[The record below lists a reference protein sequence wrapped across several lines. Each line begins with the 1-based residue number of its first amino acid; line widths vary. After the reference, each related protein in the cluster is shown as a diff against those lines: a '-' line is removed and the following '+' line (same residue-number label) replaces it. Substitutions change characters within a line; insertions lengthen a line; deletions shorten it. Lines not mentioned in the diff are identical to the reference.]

1 MCPWQRGADERECKN
16 IHFSSSPKQATTWP
30 AVLSGTVSFNDSK
43 AEWTRPYS
51 VELPPNNRD
60 AILAKRPYRRTR
72 YFGRNEL
79 SGLVMGAL
87 RLATRPLTSAEIAT
101 TVLQAKEMPTGHMA
115 FKEIVAARCSPCSGV
130 SRSAGRWRSQ
140 GSAGTRNGRLRM
152 S

>member
-1 MCPWQRGADERECKN
+1 
-16 IHFSSSPKQATTWP
+16 
-30 AVLSGTVSFNDSK
+30 VLSGTVSFNDSK

-101 TVLQAKEMPTGHMA
+101 AVLQAKEMPTGDMA
-115 FKEIVAARCSPCSGV
+115 FKENTVLRRLAKRGTVAKSGI
-130 SRSAGRWRSQ
+130 SRNAQW
-140 GSAGTRNGRLRM
+140 AIAHVIKNA
-152 S
+152 

>member
-1 MCPWQRGADERECKN
+1 ME
-16 IHFSSSPKQATTWP
+16 
-30 AVLSGTVSFNDSK
+30 
-43 AEWTRPYS
+43 RPYS

-101 TVLQAKEMPTGHMA
+101 AVLQAKEMPTGDMA
-115 FKEIVAARCSPCSGV
+115 FKEIVAARVLTLLRRLAKRGTVAKSGI
-130 SRSAGRWRSQ
+130 SRNAQW
-140 GSAGTRNGRLRM
+140 AIAHVIKNA
-152 S
+152 

>member
-1 MCPWQRGADERECKN
+1 MVHDDGVGHEQ
-16 IHFSSSPKQATTWP
+16 I
-30 AVLSGTVSFNDSK
+30 LK

-87 RLATRPLTSAEIAT
+87 RLATRPLTSAENSHRCPTGEGNADRRYGVQGNSRSRVL
-101 TVLQAKEMPTGHMA
+101 TVLRRLAKRGT
-115 FKEIVAARCSPCSGV
+115 VAKSGPK
-130 SRSAGRWRSQ
+130 S
-140 GSAGTRNGRLRM
+140 
-152 S
+152 

>member
-1 MCPWQRGADERECKN
+1 MGVKFP
-16 IHFSSSPKQATTWP
+16 TWP

-101 TVLQAKEMPTGHMA
+101 AVLQAKEMPTGDMA
-115 FKEIVAARCSPCSGV
+115 FKENSRGPGAHRAPASREARDGGEVRDQPERAMGDCAWHKNS
-130 SRSAGRWRSQ
+130 
-140 GSAGTRNGRLRM
+140 
-152 S
+152 

>member
-1 MCPWQRGADERECKN
+1 
-16 IHFSSSPKQATTWP
+16 
-30 AVLSGTVSFNDSK
+30 VLSGTVSFNDSK

-101 TVLQAKEMPTGHMA
+101 AVLQAKEMPTGDMA
-115 FKEIVAARCSPCSGV
+115 FKEIVAARVLTVLRRLAKRGTVAKSGI
-130 SRSAGRWRSQ
+130 SRNAQW
-140 GSAGTRNGRLRM
+140 AIAYVIMLDNC
-152 S
+152 

>member
-1 MCPWQRGADERECKN
+1 
-16 IHFSSSPKQATTWP
+16 
-30 AVLSGTVSFNDSK
+30 VLSGTVSFNDSK

-87 RLATRPLTSAEIAT
+87 RLATRPLTLAEIAT
-101 TVLQAKEMPTGHMA
+101 AVLQAKEMPTGDMA
-115 FKEIVAARCSPCSGV
+115 FKEIVAARVLTVLRRLAKRGDGGEVRDQPEL
-130 SRSAGRWRSQ
+130 SRNAQWAIAHGIKN
-140 GSAGTRNGRLRM
+140 A
-152 S
+152 

>member
-1 MCPWQRGADERECKN
+1 M
-16 IHFSSSPKQATTWP
+16 
-30 AVLSGTVSFNDSK
+30 LSGTVCFKDSK

-87 RLATRPLTSAEIAT
+87 RLATRPLTSAENSHRCPAGEGNAVRRYGVQGNSRGRVL
-101 TVLQAKEMPTGHMA
+101 TVLRRLATRGTVAK
-115 FKEIVAARCSPCSGV
+115 SGI
-130 SRSAGRWRSQ
+130 SRNAQW
-140 GSAGTRNGRLRM
+140 AIAHVIKMLDNC
-152 S
+152 

>member
-1 MCPWQRGADERECKN
+1 M
-16 IHFSSSPKQATTWP
+16 
-30 AVLSGTVSFNDSK
+30 LSGTVSFNDSK

-101 TVLQAKEMPTGHMA
+101 AVLHAKEMPTGDMA
-115 FKEIVAARCSPCSGV
+115 FKEIVLTVLRRDCAWHGAMALGDGHLLASARFEGSGGYWQIV
-130 SRSAGRWRSQ
+130 LPHWSYQHCRW
-140 GSAGTRNGRLRM
+140 
-152 S
+152 